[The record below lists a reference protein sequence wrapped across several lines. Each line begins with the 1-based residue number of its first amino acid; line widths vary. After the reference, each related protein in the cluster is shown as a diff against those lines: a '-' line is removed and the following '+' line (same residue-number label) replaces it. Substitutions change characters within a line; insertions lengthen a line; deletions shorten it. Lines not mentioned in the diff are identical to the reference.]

1 MSKIKNNFIVL
12 SLQMLAVLA
21 IGTIIMP
28 EDSLAA
34 TAYVNGYTYPAPA
47 TSYEAPVNNPKPF
60 ISSLSPSGSDRNQ
73 GFETIAIYGT
83 GFVPGSVA
91 RVNGQD
97 RPTTY
102 IDNSNLLVEVNL
114 NEYFTTEDGFF
125 ITVYNRAPGG
135 GGSNAKFFTLENDDE
150 NKSAYVGG
158 RFGSNRYDNRDDSL
172 ASRYNE
178 NGKSM
183 ASSVIL
189 GENTFLP
196 SSLVQWILVAI
207 IILVIII
214 IARKAFG
221 AREEYDRTPLK
232 HA

>member
-12 SLQMLAVLA
+12 GLQMLAVLA
-21 IGTIIMP
+21 VGAVVMP
-28 EDSLAA
+28 ESSLA
-34 TAYVNGYTYPAPA
+34 TAYVQGYTYPAPNMG
-47 TSYEAPVNNPKPF
+47 YEAPVNNPKPF
-60 ISSLSPSGSDRNQ
+60 ISSLSPSASERSQ

-83 GFVPGSVA
+83 GFIPGSVA
-91 RVNGQD
+91 RINGQD

-102 IDNSNLLVEVNL
+102 IDSSNLLVEVNL

-150 NKSAYVGG
+150 SKSAYVGG
-158 RFGSNRYDNRDDSL
+158 RFGSNRYDNRDSL

-196 SSLVQWILVAI
+196 SSLVQWVLVAI